1 MIRKEKN
8 HSFSIDKQSIKNIE
22 TYIRLGKSMKEALK
36 IELLKYIEENDS
48 QNLFLSNCIFYENI
62 DLSKW
67 NIFSIN

>member
-62 DLSKW
+62 DLSK
-67 NIFSIN
+67 